1 MMDISNNNWLAM
13 SDGALVATIGA
24 FVKHHRLL
32 QNKTQQQLATEAGIN
47 RSTITQIE
55 KGEKITLQ
63 SLLQVL
69 RVLNL
74 LYIMDAFKVQQ
85 QISPLQLAKLEQ
97 NKRQR
102 VRNNLSADRKEN
114 NSNDNK
120 SDW

>member
-1 MMDISNNNWLAM
+1 MDISSNNWLAM
-13 SDGALVATIGA
+13 SDAALVETIGA

-74 LYIMDAFKVQQ
+74 LYIMDVFKVQEQ
-85 QISPLQLAKLEQ
+85 VSPLQLAKLEQ

-102 VRNNLSADRKEN
+102 ARNNLPAGRHGN
-114 NSNDNK
+114 NTNDNK
-120 SDW
+120 TDW

>member
-1 MMDISNNNWLAM
+1 MDISSNNWLSM
-13 SDGALVATIGA
+13 SDGALVETIGA

-63 SLLQVL
+63 SLLQML

-74 LYIMDAFKVQQ
+74 LYIMEAFKIQEQ
-85 QISPLQLAKLEQ
+85 LSPLQLAKLEQ
-97 NKRQR
+97 NKRKR
-102 VRNNLSADRKEN
+102 ARNNLPVARKEN
-114 NSNDNK
+114 NNNDNK